1 MRYTGTTARGIRTPI
16 ISSGDDVG
24 QIVIESVIKAAK
36 SEGFILKDKD
46 VIGIT
51 EAVVAKGQKNFA
63 TTDDIGED
71 IKAKFPG
78 GEVGL
83 TFPIASRNRF
93 YNILK
98 GIAKGAKK
106 VYVLLSYPTDEVGN
120 PIADEELVYEKEPG
134 LTDSLLSYDQFRA
147 LFGTYPHP
155 FTGSDYIELYK
166 NVGDH
171 VEIWFS
177 KRPTDILRLTPYVLD
192 CSIHTRDKNKTRLL
206 KAGAKQVYTLADV
219 LSEPV
224 NNSGYNPEYGVLG
237 SNISTSTSLKLFPR
251 NPQKVIDQV
260 QQGIFEQTGAKVEVM
275 VYGDGAFKDPVCGI
289 WELADPVVSPG
300 YTKGLIGTPNELK
313 LKYVADE
320 NFGGLSSEDKETAIK
335 KLIEEKGTGDTSFAE
350 GTTPRRYY
358 DLLGSLCDL
367 TSGSGDKGT
376 PVVLIQGYFD
386 NYADQ

>member
-16 ISSGDDVG
+16 ISSGDDVA
-24 QIVIESVIKAAK
+24 QIVIDCIIKAAQ
-36 SEGFILKDKD
+36 SEGFVLKNKD

-51 EAVVAKGQKNFA
+51 EAVVAKGQKNFV
-63 TTDDIGED
+63 TTDHIAKDIM
-71 IKAKFPG
+71 AKFPG

-93 YNILK
+93 YNVLK
-98 GIAKGAKK
+98 GIAKGAQK

-120 PIADEELVYEKEPG
+120 PIADEELVYEKE
-134 LTDSLLSYDQFRA
+134 TDIPDTLLSYDQFRS

-155 FTGSDYIELYK
+155 FTGTDYIELYK
-166 NVGDH
+166 NVGDN
-171 VEIWFS
+171 VEVWFS

-192 CSIHTRDKNKTRLL
+192 CSIHTREKNKKRLI
-206 KAGAKQVYTLADV
+206 KAGAKQAYTLADV

-224 NNSGYNPEYGVLG
+224 DGSGYNPDYGVLG
-237 SNISTSTSLKLFPR
+237 SNISTANTLKLFPR
-251 NPQKVIDQV
+251 NPEDVIKKVQK
-260 QQGIFEQTGAKVEVM
+260 GIFEKTGAKVEVM

-320 NFGGLSSEDKETAIK
+320 NFGGLPSKDKEEAVK
-335 KLIEEKGTGDTSFAE
+335 KLIEEKNTFIAA
-350 GTTPRRYY
+350 P
-358 DLLGSLCDL
+358 
-367 TSGSGDKGT
+367 
-376 PVVLIQGYFD
+376 
-386 NYADQ
+386 AD